1 MAILKFVP
9 FSTNIHP
16 TFWQELSSLKIDKL
30 QLSDDAVAIHAH
42 YTAGKVVLDRQT
54 GESVSLGSQISLD
67 AASLQSD
74 MSHDSISLRSTSCY
88 AVTSLSAVQQSCP
101 GIAARG
107 FLQNFNTIESFRNA
121 DKQFIFDNTVRGIWK
136 GLTDEQQDPE
146 VFLTT
151 FLALTFADL
160 KKFKFYYWFAYPA
173 LTTNPPWE
181 VIDNAEGVDK
191 VWKPISTQLNE
202 VDYSVIASWVQQQSV
217 RRGFFLF
224 KAAVGKVGQCGRIS
238 TYASFFDGVAE
249 SERYVGFVDPSGT
262 SQSPGWPLRNLLAYL
277 HARFGVE
284 EAQVI
289 CWKDEIANAASGL
302 TFGQTRSVFGKV
314 RLPVSNTTDGVSTMG
329 LELDGR
335 RTRLTCKQN
344 NVQLPNGVGWERNA
358 QGKLAPKVADLGPLM
373 DPRKLA
379 DQAVDLNLKLMRWRI
394 MPEIKLETIQN
405 TRCLLL
411 GAGTLG
417 CYVARSLLG
426 WGIRQITL
434 VDSAKVSFSNP
445 VRQPL
450 FDFEDCL
457 EGGQPKAECAA
468 RRLKRIYPG
477 IDAQGISLSIPM
489 PGHPVAPIAEPQVR
503 EDVGRLEKL
512 VDEHDVIYLLMD
524 SRESRWLPTLL
535 GAAKSKLVINAALGF
550 DSYLVMRHGA
560 PPQSAESVTGVA
572 PDASKASKGKDA
584 KQSWHGRLGCYFCND
599 VVAPS
604 DSLTDRTLD
613 QMCTVTRPGL
623 AAIAG
628 ASAVELM
635 VSVLQHELGLHA
647 PATAGESLRQ
657 GIEDAQA
664 IADATTVLGIVPHQ
678 LRGFLAQF
686 NTLRVVG
693 QAYDRCTGCSAAVVD
708 AYRTEGFEMILR
720 AMNEDKYL
728 EHLTGLDKMY
738 QEADEMEAAVDW
750 DVQDDEDEG
759 F

>member
-1 MAILKFVP
+1 MTILKFAP

-16 TFWQELSSLKIDKL
+16 TFWQELSSFKIDKL
-30 QLSDDAVAIHAH
+30 QLSDESVNISAR
-42 YTAGKVVLDRQT
+42 YSAGKVILDRQT
-54 GESVSLGSQISLD
+54 GESVSLGSQIGLD
-67 AASLQSD
+67 AASLQSASV
-74 MSHDSISLRSTSCY
+74 SHNSNDDQTASTS
-88 AVTSLSAVQQSCP
+88 ASSLPPSSSQNDSA
-101 GIAARG
+101 ITARG
-107 FLQNFNTIESFRNA
+107 VLKNLNTIEAFRNA
-121 DKQFIFDNTVRGIWK
+121 DKQAIFDTTLQDIWT
-136 GLTDEQQDPE
+136 GLTSDDHDPE
-146 VFLTT
+146 TFLTT

-160 KKFKFYYWFAYPA
+160 KKYKFYYWFAYPA
-173 LTTNPPWE
+173 LVTNPSWE
-181 VIDNAEGVDK
+181 LADGVEGSDA
-191 VWKPISTQLNE
+191 WKPITPTL
-202 VDYSVIASWVQQQSV
+202 DASHCNILATWIQQQSAAK
-217 RRGFFLF
+217 GFFLF
-224 KAAVGKVGQCGRIS
+224 KTSHDGGPQCGRIS
-238 TYASFFDGVAE
+238 TFTTFFEGVPE
-249 SERYVGFVDPSGT
+249 NERFIGFVDPSGA
-262 SQSPGWPLRNLLAYL
+262 SQTPGWPLRNFLAYL

-289 CWKDEIANAASGL
+289 CWKDELGAESAATAPERL
-302 TFGQTRSVFGKV
+302 RSVVGHV
-314 RLPVSNTTDGVSTMG
+314 RLPAAAEKDGEVGSSSG
-329 LELDGR
+329 LQYGGR
-335 RTRLTCKQN
+335 ATRIASKANDTS
-344 NVQLPNGVGWERNA
+344 VPSGVGWERNA

-394 MPEIKLETIQN
+394 MPEIKLETIQS

-417 CYVARSLLG
+417 CYVARALLG
-426 WGIRQITL
+426 WGVRQITL

-457 EGGQPKAECAA
+457 DGGQPKAECAA
-468 RRLKRIYPG
+468 KKLMRIYPG
-477 IDAQGISLSIPM
+477 VEAEGISLSIPM
-489 PGHPVAPIAEPQVR
+489 PGHPVPPNSERQVKA
-503 EDVGRLEKL
+503 DVERLEKL

-560 PPQSAESVTGVA
+560 PPDSPNANVSPAEGTN
-572 PDASKASKGKDA
+572 ASK
-584 KQSWHGRLGCYFCND
+584 SWHGRLGCYFCND

-635 VSVLQHELGLHA
+635 VSVLQHDLGLYA
-647 PATAGESLRQ
+647 PATAGESSRQ
-657 GIEDAQA
+657 GVEDAQA
-664 IADATTVLGIVPHQ
+664 IANATTVLGIVPHQ

-693 QAYDRCTGCSAAVVD
+693 QAYDRCTGCSASVIE
-708 AYRTEGFEMILR
+708 AYRSSGFEMLLR
-720 AMNEDKYL
+720 AFNEDKYL
-728 EHLTGLDKMY
+728 EQLTGLDKMY
-738 QEADEMEAAVDW
+738 EEAEELEAAVDW
-750 DVQDDEDEG
+750 DVEDEDEDG
-759 F
+759 DF

>member
-1 MAILKFVP
+1 MAILKFAP

-30 QLSDDAVAIHAH
+30 QLSDDAVPIHAH
-42 YTAGKVVLDRQT
+42 YTAGKVILDRQT
-54 GESVSLGSQISLD
+54 GEFVSLGSQIALD
-67 AASLQSD
+67 ATSLQASSV
-74 MSHDSISLRSTSCY
+74 SHDSSSHPSTS
-88 AVTSLSAVQQSCP
+88 ASAFQPLSSA
-101 GIAARG
+101 IAARG
-107 FLQNFNTIESFRNA
+107 LLKNFNTVESFRNA
-121 DKQFIFDNTVRGIWK
+121 DKQAIFDSTLQEIWK
-136 GLTDEQQDPE
+136 RLSADDEQDPE
-146 VFLTT
+146 THLAT

-173 LTTNPPWE
+173 LVTNPPWE
-181 VIDNAEGVDK
+181 LGEEA
-191 VWKPISTQLNE
+191 WRPISVKLDAAQCGVLATW
-202 VDYSVIASWVQQQSV
+202 IHQQSAG
-217 RRGFFLF
+217 RGFFLV
-224 KAAVGKVGQCGRIS
+224 KASAASGAQCGRIS
-238 TYASFFDGVAE
+238 TYASFFDGVPE
-249 SERYVGFVDPSGT
+249 QERYVGFMDPSGAAQT
-262 SQSPGWPLRNLLAYL
+262 PGWPLRNLLAYL

-284 EAQVI
+284 QAQVI
-289 CWKDEIANAASGL
+289 CWKDDVASSASLPSIDQWKSVVGHVRQPPSQTAEGASPSGL
-302 TFGQTRSVFGKV
+302 QLGERTTRI
-314 RLPVSNTTDGVSTMG
+314 
-329 LELDGR
+329 
-335 RTRLTCKQN
+335 TCKPN
-344 NVQLPNGVGWERNA
+344 DAHLPSGVGWERNA

-417 CYVARSLLG
+417 CYVARALLG
-426 WGIRQITL
+426 WGVRQITL

-468 RRLKRIYPG
+468 RRLTRIYPG
-477 IDAQGISLSIPM
+477 VDAKGISLSIPM
-489 PGHPVAPIAEPQVR
+489 PGHPVPPNSEQQVKA
-503 EDVGRLEKL
+503 DVERLEQL
-512 VDEHDVIYLLMD
+512 VEEHDVVYLLMD

-535 GAAKSKLVINAALGF
+535 GAAKSKLVVNAALGF

-560 PPQSAESVTGVA
+560 PPPSSSEDVTS
-572 PDASKASKGKDA
+572 DASGGTDA
-584 KQSWHGRLGCYFCND
+584 RKSWHGRLGCYFCND

-635 VSVLQHELGLHA
+635 VSVLQHDLGVHA
-647 PATAGESLRQ
+647 PATAGESSRQ
-657 GIEDAQA
+657 DTDDAQA

-708 AYRTEGFEMILR
+708 AYRSSGFDMLLK
-720 AMNEDKYL
+720 AFNEDKFL
-728 EHLTGLDKMY
+728 EELTGLDQMY
-738 QEADEMEAAVDW
+738 KEAEELEAAVDW
-750 DVQDDEDEG
+750 DVEDDDEEEG
-759 F
+759 EL

>member
-1 MAILKFVP
+1 MAILKFAP

-30 QLSDDAVAIHAH
+30 QLSDDAVPVQAR
-42 YTAGKVVLDRQT
+42 YTAGKVILDRQT
-54 GESVSLGSQISLD
+54 GETVSLGSQIALD
-67 AASLQSD
+67 AASLRPGSG
-74 MSHDSISLRSTSCY
+74 SHDTTSFASTST
-88 AVTSLSAVQQSCP
+88 AATSVIPQPSLS
-101 GIAARG
+101 IAARG
-107 FLQNFNTIESFRNA
+107 VLKNFNTVESFRNA
-121 DKQFIFDNTVRGIWK
+121 DKQSIFDNTLQDIWK
-136 GLTDEQQDPE
+136 GLTDDDQDPE
-146 VFLTT
+146 GFLTT

-173 LTTNPPWE
+173 LTTSPPWE
-181 VIDNAEGVDK
+181 AAEDGQDDGEA
-191 VWKPISTQLNE
+191 WKPISAKLNSA
-202 VDYSVIASWVQQQSV
+202 DCSVIAAWIQQQSV
-217 RRGFFLF
+217 GSGFFLY
-224 KAAVGKVGQCGRIS
+224 KVANGADAQCGRIA
-238 TYASFFDGVAE
+238 TYASFFDRVPANE
-249 SERYVGFVDPSGT
+249 QYVGFVDPSGA
-262 SQSPGWPLRNLLAYL
+262 SQIPGWPLRNLLAYL

-284 EAQVI
+284 QAQVI
-289 CWKDEIANAASGL
+289 CWKDEVATSPGSLSAS
-302 TFGQTRSVFGKV
+302 QSRSVVGTV
-314 RLPVSNTTDGVSTMG
+314 RLPVSEGGDSVTALA
-329 LELDGR
+329 LEAHGR
-335 RTRLTCKQN
+335 RTRLSCK
-344 NVQLPNGVGWERNA
+344 PNDSQAPSGVGWERNA

-426 WGIRQITL
+426 WGVRKITL

-468 RRLKRIYPG
+468 RRLMRIYPG
-477 IDAQGISLSIPM
+477 VDAKGISLSIPM
-489 PGHPVAPIAEPQVR
+489 PGHPVPPNTEQR
-503 EDVGRLEKL
+503 LKEDVERLEKL
-512 VDEHDVIYLLMD
+512 VEEHDVVYLLMD

-535 GAAKSKLVINAALGF
+535 GAAKSKLIINAALGF

-560 PPQSAESVTGVA
+560 PPQSVDNDPAL
-572 PDASKASKGKDA
+572 ASGAGKGKSA
-584 KQSWHGRLGCYFCND
+584 EQSWHGRLGCYFCND

-635 VSVLQHELGLHA
+635 VSVLQHDLGLYA
-647 PATAGESLRQ
+647 PATAGESSRQ
-657 GIEDAQA
+657 GVEDSQA
-664 IADATTVLGIVPHQ
+664 IADASTVLGIVPHQ

-708 AYRTEGFEMILR
+708 AYRAKGFDMLLK
-720 AMNEDKYL
+720 AFNEDKYL
-728 EHLTGLDKMY
+728 EQLTGLDKMY
-738 QEADEMEAAVDW
+738 QEAEELEAAVDW
-750 DVQDDEDEG
+750 DVEEDDGAD

>member
-1 MAILKFVP
+1 MAILKFAP

-30 QLSDDAVAIHAH
+30 QLSDEAVQIQAQ
-42 YTAGKVVLDRQT
+42 YNAGKVILDRQT
-54 GESVSLGSQISLD
+54 GESVSLGSQIHLD
-67 AASLQSD
+67 ATSLQSSD
-74 MSHDSISLRSTSCY
+74 ASTSQSS
-88 AVTSLSAVQQSCP
+88 ASTSTPSSAIS
-101 GIAARG
+101 ARG
-107 FLQNFNTIESFRNA
+107 YLKNFNTVEAFRNT
-121 DKQFIFDNTVRGIWK
+121 DKQAIFDDTLQIIWK
-136 GLTDEQQDPE
+136 GLISGDEDPE
-146 VFLTT
+146 IFLTT

-173 LTTNPPWE
+173 LVTNPPWE
-181 VIDNAEGVDK
+181 IVEDGQDA
-191 VWKPISTQLNE
+191 WKPISSKLHGAQCGALATW
-202 VDYSVIASWVQQQSV
+202 IQQQSAG
-217 RRGFFLF
+217 RGFFLL
-224 KAAVGKVGQCGRIS
+224 KTSPNGDSQCGRIS
-238 TYASFFDGVAE
+238 TYASFFEGVPE
-249 SERYVGFVDPSGT
+249 SERYVGYVDPSGA
-262 SQSPGWPLRNLLAYL
+262 SQTPGWPLRNLLAYL

-284 EAQVI
+284 QAQVI
-289 CWKDEIANAASGL
+289 CWKDGSTPSSSGSSPEQL
-302 TFGQTRSVFGKV
+302 RSVVGRI
-314 RLPVSNTTDGVSTMG
+314 RLPAAPQDGGSTSNAG
-329 LELDGR
+329 LDVEGR
-335 RTRLTCKQN
+335 RTSITCKVN
-344 NVQLPNGVGWERNA
+344 NPQAPSGVGWERNA
-358 QGKLAPKVADLGPLM
+358 QNKLAPKVADLGPLM

-394 MPEIKLETIQN
+394 MPEIKLETIHS

-417 CYVARSLLG
+417 CYVARALLG
-426 WGIRQITL
+426 WGVRKITL

-468 RRLKRIYPG
+468 KRLQRIYPG
-477 IDAQGISLSIPM
+477 VEAEGVSLSIPM
-489 PGHPVAPIAEPQVR
+489 PGHPVSPNTTQQVQA
-503 EDVGRLEKL
+503 DVERLEKL
-512 VDEHDVIYLLMD
+512 IDEHDVIYLLMD

-560 PPQSAESVTGVA
+560 PPTSDSHDSATGK
-572 PDASKASKGKDA
+572 DASK
-584 KQSWHGRLGCYFCND
+584 SWHGRLGCYFCND

-635 VSVLQHELGLHA
+635 VSVVQHDLGLHA
-647 PATAGESLRQ
+647 PATAGESSKQTL
-657 GIEDAQA
+657 EDAQA
-664 IADATTVLGIVPHQ
+664 VADASTVLGIVPHQ

-693 QAYDRCTGCSAAVVD
+693 QAYDRCTGCSAAVVE
-708 AYRTEGFEMILR
+708 AYRSMGFEMLLK
-720 AMNEDKYL
+720 AFNEEQYL
-728 EHLTGLDKMY
+728 ERLTGLDKMY
-738 QEADEMEAAVDW
+738 KEAEELEANVDW
-750 DVQDDEDEG
+750 DVEDDEEDA

>member
-1 MAILKFVP
+1 MVILKFAP

-16 TFWQELSSLKIDKL
+16 TFWQELSSVKIDKL
-30 QLSDDAVAIHAH
+30 QLSDDAVPIYAH
-42 YTAGKVVLDRQT
+42 YTAGKVILDRQT
-54 GESVSLGSQISLD
+54 GEIVSLGSQIALD
-67 AASLQSD
+67 ATSLNTSSV
-74 MSHDSISLRSTSCY
+74 SHDSSDHPSTS
-88 AVTSLSAVQQSCP
+88 ASVTQQPPLSA
-101 GIAARG
+101 IAARG
-107 FLQNFNTIESFRNA
+107 FLKNFNTVESFRNA
-121 DKQFIFDNTVRGIWK
+121 DKQAMFDNTLQDMWMR
-136 GLTDEQQDPE
+136 LTHDDEQDPE
-146 VFLTT
+146 TFLTT

-173 LTTNPPWE
+173 LAINPPWE
-181 VIDNAEGVDK
+181 LAEDGQGSTEA
-191 VWKPISTQLNE
+191 WKPVSARLDAAQC
-202 VDYSVIASWVQQQSV
+202 SVLTTWIQQQSV
-217 RRGFFLF
+217 GRGFFLF
-224 KAAVGKVGQCGRIS
+224 KSSGATGAQCGRIS
-238 TYASFFDGVAE
+238 TYASFFDRVPE
-249 SERYVGFVDPSGT
+249 HERYVGFVDPSGAAQT
-262 SQSPGWPLRNLLAYL
+262 PGWPLRNLLAYL

-284 EAQVI
+284 QAQII
-289 CWKDEIANAASGL
+289 CWKDKVASSSSPPSPD
-302 TFGQTRSVFGKV
+302 QWKSVVGHV
-314 RLPVSNTTDGVSTMG
+314 RLPSSPTAEGAAPLGLRLGERTT
-329 LELDGR
+329 R
-335 RTRLTCKQN
+335 IACK
-344 NVQLPNGVGWERNA
+344 PNDMQVPSGVGWERNA
-358 QGKLAPKVADLGPLM
+358 QGKLAPKVVDLGPLM

-394 MPEIKLETIQN
+394 MPEIKLETVQN

-417 CYVARSLLG
+417 CYVARCLLG
-426 WGIRQITL
+426 WGVRRITL

-468 RRLKRIYPG
+468 RRLTRIYPG
-477 IDAQGISLSIPM
+477 VDAKGICLGIPM
-489 PGHPVAPIAEPQVR
+489 PGHPVPPSNEQQVR
-503 EDVGRLEKL
+503 ADVERLEKL
-512 VDEHDVIYLLMD
+512 VDDHDVIFLLMD

-560 PPQSAESVTGVA
+560 PPQSADQVVTR
-572 PDASKASKGKDA
+572 DANTGTGANK
-584 KQSWHGRLGCYFCND
+584 SWHGRLGCYFCND

-635 VSVLQHELGLHA
+635 VSVLQHDLSLHA
-647 PATAGESLRQ
+647 PATAGESSRQ
-657 GIEDAQA
+657 GAEHAQA

-693 QAYDRCTGCSAAVVD
+693 QAYDRCTGCSAAVVE
-708 AYRTEGFEMILR
+708 AYRSKGFEMLLK
-720 AMNEDKYL
+720 AFNEDKYL
-728 EHLTGLDKMY
+728 ERLTGLDKMY
-738 QEADEMEAAVDW
+738 QEADELEAAVDW
-750 DVQDDEDEG
+750 DVEDDDEGDL
-759 F
+759 

>member
-1 MAILKFVP
+1 MVILKFAP

-30 QLSDDAVAIHAH
+30 QLSDDAVPIHAH
-42 YTAGKVVLDRQT
+42 YTAGKVILDRHT
-54 GESVSLGSQISLD
+54 GNLVSLGSQIALD
-67 AASLQSD
+67 ATSLQTSSV
-74 MSHDSISLRSTSCY
+74 SHDSSSHPSTS
-88 AVTSLSAVQQSCP
+88 ASAVQPPSSA
-101 GIAARG
+101 IAARG
-107 FLQNFNTIESFRNA
+107 FLKNFNTVESFRNA
-121 DKQFIFDNTVRGIWK
+121 DKQAIFDSTLQDIWN
-136 GLTDEQQDPE
+136 GLTTDDDSHQGPE
-146 VFLTT
+146 AYLTT

-173 LTTNPPWE
+173 LVTVPPWE
-181 VIDNAEGVDK
+181 LVGDAQGSSEA
-191 VWKPISTQLNE
+191 WKPVSATLDTAQCDVLATWI
-202 VDYSVIASWVQQQSV
+202 QQQSV
-217 RRGFFLF
+217 GRGFFLF
-224 KAAVGKVGQCGRIS
+224 KTSASTGAQCGQIAS
-238 TYASFFDGVAE
+238 YASFFDEVPE
-249 SERYVGFVDPSGT
+249 EERYVGFVDPSGAAQT
-262 SQSPGWPLRNLLAYL
+262 PGWPLRNLLAYL

-284 EAQVI
+284 QAQVI
-289 CWKDEIANAASGL
+289 CWKDEVSSTSLPPSID
-302 TFGQTRSVFGKV
+302 QWKSVVGRV
-314 RLPVSNTTDGVSTMG
+314 RLPSAQSADGASPLG
-329 LELDGR
+329 LQLGQR
-335 RTRLTCKQN
+335 RTRITCKAN
-344 NVQLPNGVGWERNA
+344 NVRVPSGVGWERNA

-417 CYVARSLLG
+417 CYVARALLG
-426 WGIRQITL
+426 WGVRQITL

-468 RRLKRIYPG
+468 KRLARIYPG
-477 IDAQGISLSIPM
+477 VEAKGINLSIPM
-489 PGHPVAPIAEPQVR
+489 PGHPVPPNSEQQVKA
-503 EDVGRLEKL
+503 DVERLEKL

-535 GAAKSKLVINAALGF
+535 GAAKEKLVINAALGF

-560 PPQSAESVTGVA
+560 PPPQRSGDDVGA
-572 PDASKASKGKDA
+572 PEADTGKDA
-584 KQSWHGRLGCYFCND
+584 AKSWHGRLGCYFCND

-635 VSVLQHELGLHA
+635 VSVLQHDLGVHA
-647 PATAGESLRQ
+647 PATAGESSRQ
-657 GIEDAQA
+657 GAEDAQA
-664 IADATTVLGIVPHQ
+664 VADATTVLGIVPHQ

-693 QAYDRCTGCSAAVVD
+693 QAYDRCTGCSAAVVES
-708 AYRTEGFEMILR
+708 YRSKGFEMLLN
-720 AMNEDKYL
+720 AFNEDKYL
-728 EHLTGLDKMY
+728 EQLTGLDKMY
-738 QEADEMEAAVDW
+738 AEAEELEAAIDW
-750 DVQDDEDEG
+750 DVEDDDDDDEG
-759 F
+759 GL